1 MSKIVLYDQPDCKGN
16 WKELT
21 DSVSNLE
28 CVSFSQTARS
38 LKVEGKHWVAYK
50 DNDLKGDFMVY
61 GPGEHNHLGS
71 MDSKIVSVRLVKEEL
86 GNPDIVLYEDA
97 HFEGQSRNI
106 IVLVDDLKIAG
117 FKNPVS
123 SHKVKQG
130 VWILYADLHLKG
142 RRMITFKGEN
152 CPDCRQFH
160 WNDKLSSLK
169 PLLNRDHEV

>member
-1 MSKIVLYDQPDCKGN
+1 MSKIVLYDQPACRGN

-21 DSVSNLE
+21 DSVPNLE
-28 CVSFSQTARS
+28 TEIFSQTARS

-50 DNDLKGDFMVY
+50 DKDLNGDFVVY

-86 GNPDIVLYEDA
+86 GNPDIVLYEHI
-97 HFEGQSRNI
+97 HFEGKPRH
-106 IVLVDDLKIAG
+106 VDELVNDLKKAG
-117 FKNPVS
+117 FNNLVS
-123 SHKVKQG
+123 SHEVKQG
-130 VWILYADLHLKG
+130 VWILYEGLHLTG

-152 CPDCRQFH
+152 CPDYRQFH

-169 PLLNRDHEV
+169 PLLNSDHEV